1 MNKCPNC
8 LASNPLKKVYK
19 DGLVLKKCE
28 YCNTIV
34 EDTTQKEVTVR
45 VQNEI
50 QNDGNNSDSSRKAL
64 AIATALMIIYFIIET
79 FSKLF

>member
-1 MNKCPNC
+1 MLNKCPNC
-8 LASNPLKKVYK
+8 LASNPLKKVYIYK

-50 QNDGNNSDSSRKAL
+50 QNDGKKRNSSGKAL
-64 AIATALMIIYFIIET
+64 AIATAPMIIY
-79 FSKLF
+79 LL